1 MLGTVYFC
9 EIKSKVLVCFSPS
22 FQLTICQKSAPP
34 NAVEIINH
42 PHNSKLEMKEG
53 EDVVLECQVK
63 NAKPA
68 AKIVWYRG
76 NQEMKGDKVSSEE
89 IKEVEG
95 PTGNPKSTRYT
106 SISRVH
112 FKAMADDDYADF
124 TCEAR
129 HEALQ
134 RDTPM
139 RSTVQLSVLYPPG
152 APYIE
157 GYAEGETVRR
167 GQSLE
172 LVCRSRGGNP
182 PAQLI
187 WYKNGEQIRMAYSFE
202 KNAFFEMSRV
212 EHNLNA
218 SLMRRAKK
226 KY

>member
-1 MLGTVYFC
+1 
-9 EIKSKVLVCFSPS
+9 
-22 FQLTICQKSAPP
+22 PP
-34 NAVEIINH
+34 NAVEITNH
-42 PHNSKLEMKEG
+42 PHNSKLEVKES
-53 EDVVLECQVK
+53 EDVSLECLVK

-76 NQEMKGDKVSSEE
+76 NVELKGEKVSKEE
-89 IKEVEG
+89 VKELESPNG
-95 PTGNPKSTRYT
+95 SPKGVRYT
-106 SISRVH
+106 TLSRLY
-112 FKAMADDDYADF
+112 FKATADDDYADF

-134 RDTPM
+134 RDAPM

-187 WYKNGEQIRMAYSFE
+187 WYKNGEQIRMAY
-202 KNAFFEMSRV
+202 
-212 EHNLNA
+212 
-218 SLMRRAKK
+218 
-226 KY
+226 